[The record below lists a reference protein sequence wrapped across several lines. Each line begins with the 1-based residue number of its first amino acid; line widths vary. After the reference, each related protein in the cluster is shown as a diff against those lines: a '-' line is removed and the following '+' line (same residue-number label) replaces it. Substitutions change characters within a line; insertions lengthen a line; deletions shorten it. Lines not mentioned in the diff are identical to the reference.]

1 MKIKEFCLRI
11 GLCESLGKRLRIY
24 FSNEKNDF
32 EEGVL
37 DVVWDGGIT
46 LNEDTPKRVATI
58 LENIQDI
65 EIIEV
70 QND

>member
-1 MKIKEFCLRI
+1 MKIKEFCSKV
-11 GLCESLGKRLRIY
+11 GLCESLGKKLKIY
-24 FSNEKNDF
+24 FSVDKNDF

-37 DVVWDGGIT
+37 DVVWEGGIT

-58 LENIQDI
+58 LENIEDI
-65 EIIEV
+65 EIVEV